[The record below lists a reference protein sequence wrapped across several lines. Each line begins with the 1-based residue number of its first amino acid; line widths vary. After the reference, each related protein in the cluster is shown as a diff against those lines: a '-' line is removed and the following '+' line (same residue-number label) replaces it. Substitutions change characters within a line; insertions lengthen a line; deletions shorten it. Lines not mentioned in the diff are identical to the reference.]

1 MSTEFR
7 PLSTQA
13 LHTLELRNLNPIDT
27 FWSAFNYY
35 MEYGNES
42 SSINYVVYL
51 LNRERRFSS
60 KLICFV
66 FTIEECT
73 FKAET
78 SYFIEQVYH
87 EIYT

>member
-7 PLSTQA
+7 PLRTRA
-13 LHTLELRNLNPIDT
+13 LHALELRNLNPVDT
-27 FWSAFNYY
+27 SWSAFNYY

-51 LNRERRFSS
+51 LNREKHFSS

-73 FKAET
+73 FRAEA